1 MHRICRALPWAED
14 AANPKQSRSK
24 VCHQFHVVCKS
35 NQGWD
40 LNICTLLDMCN
51 LKHIHTSIPAPF
63 VALPPATPV
72 MWHAKTETQTVVVVL
87 CRSPSPS
94 QPERAVEMLSLLRC
108 VSAWQ
113 NKTHLLGPRTY
124 YYCHASAGCLSDVLT
139 KPHSQDPEPLLA
151 GDIQHID
158 QADGEA
164 KRRDN
169 SRPFGPW
176 RWWWCLPR
184 DLSG

>member
-1 MHRICRALPWAED
+1 
-14 AANPKQSRSK
+14 
-24 VCHQFHVVCKS
+24 
-35 NQGWD
+35 
-40 LNICTLLDMCN
+40 MCN

-72 MWHAKTETQTVVVVL
+72 MWHAETETQTVVVVL

-94 QPERAVEMLSLLRC
+94 QRAVEMLSLLRC

-139 KPHSQDPEPLLA
+139 KPHSQESEPLLA

-169 SRPFGPW
+169 SRSVEGLSVLGGGGGVCPEI
-176 RWWWCLPR
+176 CLVNMHIR
-184 DLSG
+184 LDVLRYSMGR